1 VLACRLVRAGQPEKS
16 CKSGAGPARGLPFAF
31 CHGNNAVMP
40 KVLVVDDDRH
50 IRDVVAFALRKEGIV
65 VAEAGDGAAALAAVE
80 REQPDLVVLDIL
92 MPEMD
97 GTDVCRRLRLNSSI
111 PIIFL
116 SSKDDEVDRIVGLEL
131 GGDDYVTKPFS
142 PRELVARVKAV
153 LRRRDGPSAAPPEA
167 DPKPHRT
174 LRHGAL
180 VLDLDAH
187 VATWDGKVVDLTAT
201 EFAMLRTL
209 AERPG
214 TVYSRDS
221 LMERGYVDRRYV
233 SDRTIDSHVR
243 RIRAKLAAAGG
254 APIETVHGVGYKL
267 ASGSAGI
274 LPAPGRSRGS

>member
-1 VLACRLVRAGQPEKS
+1 VIPK
-16 CKSGAGPARGLPFAF
+16 AR
-31 CHGNNAVMP
+31 VVE
-40 KVLVVDDDRH
+40 KVLVVDDEPDAVELVKFNLKGAGF
-50 IRDVVAFALRKEGIV
+50 DVVTAADGEEALTKARTV
-65 VAEAGDGAAALAAVE
+65 L
-80 REQPDLVVLDIL
+80 PDVIVLDLMIPEVDGLEVCKIL
-92 MPEMD
+92 
-97 GTDVCRRLRLNSSI
+97 RRDPRTVGI
-111 PIIFL
+111 PIIML
-116 SSKDDEVDRIVGLEL
+116 TAKAAEIDRVLGLEL
-131 GGDDYVTKPFS
+131 GADDYVTKPFS

-267 ASGSAGI
+267 AAGSAGI
-274 LPAPGRSRGS
+274 LPAPGRSGGS